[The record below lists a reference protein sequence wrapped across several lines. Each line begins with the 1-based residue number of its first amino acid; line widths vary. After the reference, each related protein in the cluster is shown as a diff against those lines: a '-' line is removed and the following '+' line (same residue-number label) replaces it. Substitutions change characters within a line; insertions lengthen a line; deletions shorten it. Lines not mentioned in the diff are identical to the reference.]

1 MSHVRYA
8 LFPNMEEARGALTDI
23 ETGLPSTEKEPIV
36 LTIHEH
42 KLGDEDP
49 QPHHSD
55 GRHGFLLG
63 LGSGAVAGLVLS
75 MVLAF
80 TGILPLPL
88 WQALLFGFFGG
99 LMIGGIGGGLYGI
112 GLPAEPILRLERLWR
127 KGNVLITAKAE
138 DAQRMLQVEGIFRR
152 HHAVVE
158 AG

>member
-8 LFPNMEEARGALTDI
+8 LFPNIDEARGALDDI
-23 ETGLPSTEKEPIV
+23 ETVVSTKEPII

-42 KLGDEDP
+42 KVGDEDP
-49 QPHHSD
+49 QQDEGD
-55 GRHGFLLG
+55 GRRG
-63 LGSGAVAGLVLS
+63 LFIGLASGALAGIVLS
-75 MVLAF
+75 LLLVF
-80 TGILPLPL
+80 SGILPISLPH
-88 WQALLFGFFGG
+88 ALLFGLFGG
-99 LMIGGIGGGLYGI
+99 LMIGGIGGGLYGV

-138 DAQRMLQVEGIFRR
+138 DAQRILQVEGIFRR